1 MSAPSLFEGNVP
13 LSESKGYSAVQST
26 RGPGEPRAQV
36 AGLGRRPFV
45 SAAVFVISIFPVST
59 DQTNG
64 RPMTDE
70 PTRDANDPHAETAEP
85 AAAEPSSPP
94 DAEAA
99 GAEATEAEAVDEDG
113 QDRPEEVERLR
124 EELEALKEE
133 RDELNDRLLRKAAE
147 LDNYRRR
154 MDREKKRRREAGK
167 VTVLEAM
174 LEVLDDFE
182 RSLDAARDLDDADD
196 PEAAYESLKGGVEM
210 VFQKFQDQ
218 LESLGVEP
226 IEAQGKP
233 FDEQLHE
240 AMMRQPSAD
249 AEPGTVLEEVQ
260 KGYTMGD
267 RVIRHSRVVVAAEPF
282 DDSTN

>member
-1 MSAPSLFEGNVP
+1 
-13 LSESKGYSAVQST
+13 
-26 RGPGEPRAQV
+26 
-36 AGLGRRPFV
+36 
-45 SAAVFVISIFPVST
+45 
-59 DQTNG
+59 
-64 RPMTDE
+64 MTDE

-85 AAAEPSSPP
+85 AAAEPSA
-94 DAEAA
+94 DAKAA
-99 GAEATEAEAVDEDG
+99 DEEG
-113 QDRPEEVERLR
+113 QDRSEEVERLR
-124 EELEALKEE
+124 EEMETLKEE

-240 AMMRQPSAD
+240 AMMRQPSAE

-267 RVIRHSRVVVAAEPF
+267 RVIRHSRVVVAAEPS